1 MPRGGTLLPG
11 SHVSGFL
18 GLVASAVVL
27 TASGAGGLAAQEAAP
42 AGQVPDPVRD
52 ALRLRN
58 QGDLAQAARLL
69 EARIAR
75 EPADADA
82 LRLLAQ
88 TLYWLGERDSAR
100 STYEGA
106 LSRHPDDTRL
116 RLEYGR
122 MLVETRHDRRAREV
136 LLPAAAV
143 PAGAAGA
150 ETLLGTSAYWS
161 GDYTR
166 AAGHFRRAVRA
177 DSSAHEA
184 RRQWREIAAVTAP
197 WIRFGSAGRHD
208 DQPLDRIAP
217 ELEAGLFLTPLWSIR
232 ARGEAAWYRR
242 DPDPRRS
249 VLTAAATTSGYIPS
263 LRLEGEASGGVV
275 RRSVPTASVTGIGSL
290 ALRFRLPGHVSIGA
304 RGERKP
310 YFFTRASLTS
320 DVMVD
325 EGAVT
330 LALQHPAGWL
340 GEGAYVRQRFSD
352 RNTIA
357 SGYAWLLAPIAR
369 GRAVTLR
376 AGYAISAQH
385 ARESRFVLADTAQAV
400 PPGHPLFDLSG
411 AYVPY
416 YTPDHLLAH
425 SALAALELRT
435 GSGGRFRIDAS
446 RALHARDDAP
456 VFQVTGAPP
465 TVVAG
470 SFRRAFTP
478 WRVRA
483 GLEQRVASGLTLY
496 MNGEHSRTVFYS
508 TSGGSVSLLYRFA
521 SAAVRKVD
529 RF

>member
-1 MPRGGTLLPG
+1 MPRVGTLLPG
-11 SHVSGFL
+11 SQVSRFL

-27 TASGAGGLAAQEAAP
+27 TASRAGGLAAQEAAP
-42 AGQVPDPVRD
+42 AGQMAESVTE

-58 QGDLAQAARLL
+58 QGDLLQAARLL

-100 STYEGA
+100 ATYEEA
-106 LSRHPDDTRL
+106 LSRRPDDTRL

-122 MLVETRHDRRAREV
+122 MLVETRRDRRAREV

-166 AAGHFRRAVRA
+166 AAGHFRRAIRA
-177 DSSAHEA
+177 DSSAQEA
-184 RRQWREIAAVTAP
+184 RRQWREIAAVSAP
-197 WIRFGSAGRHD
+197 WIRFGSAARHD

-232 ARGEAAWYRR
+232 ARGEVAWNRP

-249 VLTAAATTSGYIPS
+249 ILTAAATTSGYLPG

-275 RRSVPTASVTGIGSL
+275 RRSAPPASVTGIGAL
-290 ALRFRLPGHVSIGA
+290 ALRFRLPWHVALGA

-310 YFFTRASLTS
+310 YLFTRASLTT
-320 DVMVD
+320 DVMID
-325 EGAVT
+325 EAAVT

-340 GEGAYVRQRFSD
+340 GEGAYIRQRFSD
-352 RNTIA
+352 RNTIESA
-357 SGYAWLLAPIAR
+357 YVWLLAPIAR
-369 GRAVTLR
+369 GSAVTLR
-376 AGYAISAQH
+376 AGYGLSAQH

-400 PPGHPLFDLSG
+400 PPGHPLFDVSG
-411 AYVPY
+411 AYIPY

-435 GSGGRFRIDAS
+435 RSGGRFRIDAS
-446 RALHARDDAP
+446 RAFRARDDAP
-456 VFQVTGAPP
+456 GFQITGAPP

-470 SFRRAFTP
+470 TFRRAFTP
-478 WRVRA
+478 WQVRG

-496 MNGEHSRTVFYS
+496 VNGEHSSTVFYS
-508 TSGGSVSLLYRFA
+508 SSGGSVSLMYRFA

>member
-1 MPRGGTLLPG
+1 MSR
-11 SHVSGFL
+11 FL

-27 TASGAGGLAAQEAAP
+27 TGSGAGALAAQEAAP
-42 AGQVPDPVRD
+42 AGQVPDPVRE

-75 EPADADA
+75 EPADAEA
-82 LRLLAQ
+82 FRLLAQ

-100 STYEGA
+100 ATYEEA
-106 LSRHPDDTRL
+106 LTRHPDDTRL

-136 LLPAAAV
+136 LVPAAAV

-150 ETLLGTSAYWS
+150 ETLLGTAAYWS

-166 AAGHFRRAVRA
+166 AAAHFRRALRA

-232 ARGEAAWYRR
+232 ARGEAAWYRP

-249 VLTAAATTSGYIPS
+249 VLTAAVTTSGYIPA
-263 LRLEGEASGGVV
+263 LRVEAEASGGIV
-275 RRSVPTASVTGIGSL
+275 RRSVPASSGAGIGSL
-290 ALRFRLPGHVSIGA
+290 ALRFRLPGHVSLGA

-310 YFFTRASLTS
+310 YLFTRASLTT
-320 DVMVD
+320 DVMID

-340 GEGAYVRQRFSD
+340 GEGAYLRQRFSD
-352 RNTIA
+352 RNTLESA
-357 SGYAWLLAPIAR
+357 YAWLLAPIAR
-369 GRAVTLR
+369 GGAVTFQ
-376 AGYAISAQH
+376 AGYAIGAQH

-416 YTPDHLLAH
+416 YTPDHLLTH
-425 SALAALELRT
+425 SALAALDVRT

-446 RALHARDDAP
+446 YAFRARDDAP
-456 VFQVTGAPP
+456 MFQVTGAPP
-465 TVVAG
+465 TVAAAT
-470 SFRRAFTP
+470 FRRAFTP
-478 WRVRA
+478 WQVRG
-483 GLEQRVASGLTLY
+483 GLEQGVASGLTLY
-496 MNGEHSRTVFYS
+496 LNGEHSRTVFYS
-508 TSGGSVSLLYRFA
+508 TSGGSVSLMYRFA

>member
-1 MPRGGTLLPG
+1 VPLWGTLLPG
-11 SHVSGFL
+11 SHVSRFA
-18 GLVASAVVL
+18 GLVACAVVL
-27 TASGAGGLAAQEAAP
+27 TASGAGGLVAQEAAP
-42 AGQVPDPVRD
+42 AGRLPDPVRE

-58 QGDLAQAARLL
+58 QGDFAPAARLL

-82 LRLLAQ
+82 RRLLAQ

-100 STYEGA
+100 ATYEEA
-106 LSRHPDDTRL
+106 LSRHPDDIEL

-136 LLPAAAV
+136 LVPVAAE

-166 AAGHFRRAVRA
+166 AAGHFRRAVQA
-177 DSSAHEA
+177 DSSAQEA

-197 WIRFGSAGRHD
+197 WIRVGSAGRHD
-208 DQPLDRIAP
+208 DQPLDRVNP
-217 ELEAGLFLTPLWSIR
+217 ELEAGLFLSPLWSIR
-232 ARGEAAWYRR
+232 ARGEAAWYRP

-249 VLTAAATTSGYIPS
+249 VLTAAATASGYIPS
-263 LRLEGEASGGVV
+263 LRLDAEASGGIV
-275 RRSVPTASVTGIGSL
+275 RRRVPTASATGIGSL
-290 ALRFRLPGHVSIGA
+290 ALRLRLPGHVSLRA

-310 YFFTRASLTS
+310 YFFTRASLTTE
-320 DVMVD
+320 VMVN

-340 GEGAYVRQRFSD
+340 GEGSYIRQRFSD
-352 RNTIA
+352 RNSIESA
-357 SGYAWLLAPIAR
+357 YAWLLAPIAR
-369 GRAVTLR
+369 SRAVTLQ
-376 AGYAISAQH
+376 AGYAINAQH
-385 ARESRFVLADTAQAV
+385 ARESRFVLADTAQTV
-400 PPGHPLFDLSG
+400 PPGHPLFDLGG

-435 GSGGRFRIDAS
+435 GAGGRFRIDAT

-465 TVVAG
+465 AVVA
-470 SFRRAFTP
+470 STIRRAFTP
-478 WRVRA
+478 WQVRG
-483 GLEQRVASGLTLY
+483 GLEQRVAPGLTLSVS
-496 MNGEHSRTVFYS
+496 GEHARTVFYS
-508 TSGGSVSLLYRFA
+508 TSGGSVSLMYRFA
-521 SAAVRKVD
+521 AAAVRKVD